1 MAIEDVAVGAL
12 VDECLSVIETI
23 SAKRNITLNKVITNC
38 DEILVRAD
46 RVRFKQ
52 VLLNLLSN
60 AVKYNRDHGSV
71 SVSIHKEND
80 AMIHVEI
87 ADTGVGID
95 ADQLVHLFEP
105 FERLGYE
112 NSDIEGTGIGLTI
125 TRELLNLMGGE
136 VGVISHAQKG
146 SMFWVELPLSERSG
160 NTHDINAVK
169 TTQCHEVSSE
179 IIGVRTILYVEDNPS
194 NMSLMKHILAMV
206 PQYQMIEAHNGEIGI
221 AMAEK
226 HQPDL
231 ILMDINLPGMD
242 GVAAMKHLTSME
254 TTKHIPIVAVS
265 ANAMPNDVAQ
275 ALEAGFRDYL
285 TKPFQVDR
293 LFEVLK
299 QILTQAAPGDEASSG

>member
-1 MAIEDVAVGAL
+1 M
-12 VDECLSVIETI
+12 DECLSIIETI
-23 SAKRNITLNKVITNC
+23 AAKRNITLNKVITNC
-38 DEILVRAD
+38 DEAQVRAD

-60 AVKYNRDHGSV
+60 AIKYNRDNGSV
-71 SVSIHKEND
+71 SVSIHKVND

-87 ADTGVGID
+87 ADTGVGIH

-125 TRELLNLMGGE
+125 TRELLNIMGGE
-136 VGVISHAQKG
+136 VGVISHVEKG
-146 SMFWVELPLSERSG
+146 SMFWVELPLSEPGG
-160 NTHDINAVK
+160 NTINTDTAK
-169 TTQCHEVSSE
+169 STQCHEVSSE

-206 PQYQMIEAHNGEIGI
+206 PEYKMIEAHNGEIGI

-242 GVAAMKHLTSME
+242 GVTAMKQLASMDK
-254 TTKHIPIVAVS
+254 TKHIPIVAVS

-275 ALEAGFRDYL
+275 ALEAGFHDYL

-299 QILTQAAPGDEASSG
+299 QIFSQATQSDGASAG